1 MWLLEFVKLVQ
12 VHPNMGQLGQQKYR
26 RLFESID
33 ELCEFI
39 KRSDIKS
46 GGFEFI
52 QQEKERK
59 MVSQ

>member
-12 VHPNMGQLGQQKYR
+12 VHSNQLGQQKYR